1 MRYGVISDV
10 HGNLHALLAAIEVLE
25 HAGVERYVCLG
36 DLVGYGPFPNECA
49 RRVAEL
55 GALCVAGNHDLI
67 AVDRLDP
74 AGIGA
79 LARTTLAWTRTVLD
93 PDVRAQLAGLPL
105 TVALEPRIVL
115 THGSLDDPRRYIRRD
130 EEAAE
135 QLERLAE
142 GYEDARLLLLG
153 HTHIQ
158 KAYAERTGAVTG
170 RRRVLALPR
179 DERVLLNPGSV
190 GQSRETSPHGRV
202 LVLDTDA
209 WEVRWHAVR
218 YDRRA
223 CRRALRERGLPERS
237 YHRNPNAPRRLARR
251 AGGRARAAV
260 RRARQPPHG
269 GAP

>member
-10 HGNLHALLAAIEVLE
+10 HGNLHALLAAIDVLE
-25 HAGVERYVCLG
+25 REGVERYLCLG

-55 GALCVAGNHDLI
+55 GAVCVAGNHDLI

-79 LARTTLAWTRTVLD
+79 LARTTLAWTRTVLQ
-93 PDVRAQLAGLPL
+93 PDVRRQLAGLPL
-105 TVALEPRIVL
+105 TAAPEPRIVM
-115 THGSLDDPRRYIRRD
+115 THGSLDDPRRYISRD
-130 EEAAE
+130 DQAAE
-135 QLERLAE
+135 QLRRLAE
-142 GYEDARLLLLG
+142 RHEDARLLLLG
-153 HTHIQ
+153 HTHIGR
-158 KAYAERTGAVTG
+158 AYAERRGAVSG
-170 RRRVLALPR
+170 RRGALALPH

-190 GQSRETSPHGRV
+190 GQSRQTSPHGRV

-209 WEVRWHAVR
+209 WEAQFHAVR
-218 YDRRA
+218 YDRTA

-237 YHRNPNAPRRLARR
+237 YHRNPNAPRLLARR

-260 RRARQPPHG
+260 RRAGLPV
-269 GAP
+269 

>member
-10 HGNLHALLAAIEVLE
+10 HGNLHALLAAIDVLE
-25 HAGVERYVCLG
+25 RAGVERYLCLG

-55 GALCVAGNHDLI
+55 GAVCVAGNHDLI

-74 AGIGA
+74 AGIGE
-79 LARTTLAWTRTVLD
+79 LARTTLAWTRKVLD
-93 PDVRAQLAGLPL
+93 PDVRRQLEGLPL
-105 TVALEPRIVL
+105 TVAVEPRIVL
-115 THGSLDDPRRYIRRD
+115 THGSLHDPRRYIRRE

-142 GYEDARLLLLG
+142 SYAEARLLLLG
-153 HTHIQ
+153 HTHIR
-158 KAYAERTGAVTG
+158 KAYAERRGAVTAL
-170 RRRVLALPR
+170 RRALALPR

-202 LVLDTDA
+202 LLLDTDA
-209 WEVRWHAVR
+209 WEARFHAVR

-223 CRRALRERGLPERS
+223 CRSALRERGLPERS
-237 YHRNPNAPRRLARR
+237 YHRNPNTPRPLAWRAARR
-251 AGGRARAAV
+251 ARAVV
-260 RRARQPPHG
+260 RRAGLRV
-269 GAP
+269 

>member
-10 HGNLHALLAAIEVLE
+10 HGNLHALLAAIDILE
-25 HAGVERYVCLG
+25 RARVERYLCLG
-36 DLVGYGPFPNECA
+36 DLVGYGAFPNECV

-55 GALCVAGNHDLI
+55 GAVCVAGNHDLI
-67 AVDRLDP
+67 AVDRLDA

-93 PDVRAQLAGLPL
+93 PDVRERLAGLPL
-105 TVALEPRIVL
+105 TVTVEPRIVL
-115 THGSLDDPRRYIRRD
+115 THGSLDDPRRYIRREAD
-130 EEAAE
+130 AAE

-142 GYEDARLLLLG
+142 SHEAARLLLLG
-153 HTHIQ
+153 HTHIGR
-158 KAYAERTGAVTG
+158 AYAERRGALTG
-170 RRRVLALPR
+170 RRRALALPP

-209 WEVRWHAVR
+209 WEARFLAVR

-223 CRRALRERGLPERS
+223 CRLALRERGLPERS
-237 YHRNPNAPRRLARR
+237 YHRNPNAPRPLARR
-251 AGGRARAAV
+251 AGRRARAAV
-260 RRARQPPHG
+260 RRAGLPV
-269 GAP
+269 

>member
-1 MRYGVISDV
+1 
-10 HGNLHALLAAIEVLE
+10 
-25 HAGVERYVCLG
+25 
-36 DLVGYGPFPNECA
+36 
-49 RRVAEL
+49 
-55 GALCVAGNHDLI
+55 
-67 AVDRLDP
+67 
-74 AGIGA
+74 
-79 LARTTLAWTRTVLD
+79 VLD

-130 EEAAE
+130 DEAAE

-260 RRARQPPHG
+260 RRARQPPR
-269 GAP
+269 